1 MADQFAPVADDEF
14 VYRRIPQNF
23 YLPGF
28 RPAVQTFAFR
38 PNQND
43 TTGLS
48 VFRAGFLRP
57 EDTLANVDPA
67 KRNSYFVARL
77 AVADLRALGLTV
89 VADPD
94 PNGPAGHAM
103 IPELSWPAYQ
113 ADKPRCKP
121 ILFELAKLASA
132 AIVHQP
138 S

>member
-1 MADQFAPVADDEF
+1 MDEREPVQDDEF
-14 VYRRIPQNF
+14 VYRRIHRIF
-23 YLPGF
+23 FDSGVA
-28 RPAVQTFAFR
+28 PAVRREAFR
-38 PNQND
+38 PTHND

-48 VFRAGFLRP
+48 VFRDGFLRP

-67 KRNSYFVARL
+67 KRNDYYVARL
-77 AVADLRALGLTV
+77 AVAALRSLGLTV

-94 PNGPAGHAM
+94 PNGPAGHAL
-103 IPELSWPAYQ
+103 ISELSWPAYD
-113 ADKPRCKP
+113 ADRARWKP